1 MLVREWGFFPGL
13 YTHIK
18 GDVTM
23 KGKAHFLS
31 VVISLILTGVF
42 LVPALGQ
49 AKEDSWSEMH
59 KMRRATLV
67 KELKLSPEKAK
78 DFNAVEEKYAK
89 ERQEIVEKLKKSQGE
104 LETAVAAA
112 TPDESKIKG
121 LVAAIRSDQDKM
133 VKSFRS
139 QVDEEMALMT
149 PLQQGQYLLTLHK
162 WREEM
167 MQEHMKMKQK

>member
-1 MLVREWGFFPGL
+1 
-13 YTHIK
+13 
-18 GDVTM
+18 M

-31 VVISLILTGVF
+31 VVISLILTGLF

-49 AKEDSWSEMH
+49 AKEDSWGEMH
-59 KMRRATLV
+59 KMRRATAV

-89 ERQEIVEKLKKSQGE
+89 DRQELIERLKKSHIE
-104 LETAVAAA
+104 LENALAAA
-112 TPDESKIKG
+112 TPDEAKIKG
-121 LVAAIRSDQDKM
+121 LVAALRANKDNM
-133 VKSFRS
+133 VKSFKS
-139 QVDEEMALMT
+139 QQDEELALMT
-149 PLQQGQYLLTLHK
+149 PVQQGQYLNLLHK

>member
-1 MLVREWGFFPGL
+1 
-13 YTHIK
+13 
-18 GDVTM
+18 M
-23 KGKAHFLS
+23 KSKAHFFTP
-31 VVISLILTGVF
+31 VITLILAGLF
-42 LVPALGQ
+42 LVPASGQ

-89 ERQEIVEKLKKSQGE
+89 DRQELIGMLQKFHSE
-104 LETAVAAA
+104 LQNALAAA
-112 TPDESKIKG
+112 TPDEAKIKNQ
-121 LVAAIRSDQDKM
+121 VTAIRAEQDKI
-133 VKSFRS
+133 VKSFKS
-139 QVDEEMALMT
+139 QLDEELALMT
-149 PLQQGQYLLTLHK
+149 PIQQGQYLSTLHK

>member
-1 MLVREWGFFPGL
+1 
-13 YTHIK
+13 
-18 GDVTM
+18 M
-23 KGKAHFLS
+23 KGKFNFKLGALCAILS
-31 VVISLILTGVF
+31 AMLLM
-42 LVPALGQ
+42 PALGQ

-59 KMRRATLV
+59 KMRRATAV

-89 ERQEIVEKLKKSQGE
+89 DRQELIERLKKSQAE
-104 LETAVAAA
+104 LQNAMAA
-112 TPDESKIKG
+112 TPDEAKIKG
-121 LVAAIRSDQDKM
+121 LVTATRADQDTM
-133 VKSFRS
+133 AKSFKS
-139 QVDEEMALMT
+139 QLDEELSLMT